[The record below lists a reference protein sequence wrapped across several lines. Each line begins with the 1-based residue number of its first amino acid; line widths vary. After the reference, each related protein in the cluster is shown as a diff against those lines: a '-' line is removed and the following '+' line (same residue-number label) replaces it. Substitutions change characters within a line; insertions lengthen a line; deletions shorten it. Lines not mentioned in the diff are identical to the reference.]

1 MAALTQTVIGWA
13 NRKNSLLSAGIPPTL
28 QRMLPR
34 FLGWICALFLASGLV
49 VSQVFLGGW
58 WYPALAIPGY
68 LLVGAGAVVA
78 GILFWRTHDSPGAW
92 CVGVTLLL
100 AGYLVWRQSNAPDPY
115 AAREDFWLLL
125 ASLAVYLTAAWQLR
139 SKMEREFVVG
149 VLLLMAV
156 VQTGIAVAQFS
167 SEVPFHPFGNLA
179 PDISFLRTEG
189 QTANQGWVTGT
200 LASRGSLSAVLMVP
214 TFLALGFLAWAR
226 VGVAAKLLLVWVA
239 AAGFVGLV
247 LSLSRS
253 AYLGSLA
260 GVGVFGAVSFFVM
273 QRGALVRRRLLGA
286 LALVV
291 AAVVLGL
298 AVVTGW
304 ESFAV
309 QLRASSIG
317 LDEYREQLWFQ
328 TVPPMLKLDPV
339 LGAGANM
346 FDQLSQRYMGPFYLG
361 RPYHAHNDWL
371 QLLVEYGW
379 VGLLLGGAFFLVH
392 FASGWIH
399 AMRIARE
406 TPPTGLMPQD
416 VGLALLTG
424 SLAAMGAQAIHSL
437 FDYRMH
443 VPAAALP
450 IALCAGWIAAIRRPS
465 DFPVMSVPPWWMR
478 VLALLPFVPG
488 FVLLCLVTREMPSE
502 QKALEAE
509 RAVLRGQP
517 EQAWSLAQEGLASSS
532 RNPRLHVLA
541 GESAGLAGNAC
552 PDPEEKIRWYKRSA
566 LHFGKA
572 VGERPF
578 FGYALREYALVLDWC
593 GRQKESLPYHLR
605 AIARDPDV
613 AAPYEYLGV
622 HYWTL
627 GRNDEAARL
636 LRMAQR
642 LPGSRVAS
650 EFLQR
655 IEKAKKAAD

>member
-1 MAALTQTVIGWA
+1 M
-13 NRKNSLLSAGIPPTL
+13 
-28 QRMLPR
+28 
-34 FLGWICALFLASGLV
+34 
-49 VSQVFLGGW
+49 
-58 WYPALAIPGY
+58 PGY
-68 LLVGAGAVVA
+68 LLVGGAAAVA
-78 GILFWRTHDSPGAW
+78 GILFWRMSDLPGAW
-92 CVGVTLLL
+92 CVGATLLF

-115 AAREDFWLLL
+115 VAREDFWLLL

-139 SKMEREFVVG
+139 GNGVRGFVVG
-149 VLLLMAV
+149 ALLLMAA
-156 VQTGIAVAQFS
+156 VQTGIAVAQFAS
-167 SEVPFHPFGNLA
+167 DVPFHPFGNLA

-189 QTANQGWVTGT
+189 QISNQGWVTGT
-200 LASRGSLSAVLMVP
+200 LAGRGSLSAVLMVP
-214 TFLALGFLAWAR
+214 TFLALGFLVWAR
-226 VGVAAKLLLVWVA
+226 VGVAAKLLLAWVA

-260 GVGVFGAVSFFVM
+260 GLGVFAAVSFFVM
-273 QRGALVRRRLLGA
+273 QRGVSERRGLLGA

-291 AAVVLGL
+291 AAAVLGL
-298 AVVTGW
+298 AVLTGR
-304 ESFAV
+304 ESIAV

-346 FDQLSQRYMGPFYLG
+346 FDQLSQRFMGPVYLG

-379 VGLLLGGAFFLVH
+379 GGLLLGSAFFLVH
-392 FASGWIH
+392 FASGWRS

-406 TPPTGLMPQD
+406 VPQTGLMPQD
-416 VGLALLTG
+416 MGLALLTG
-424 SLAAMGAQAIHSL
+424 SLAAMGAQSVHSL
-437 FDYRMH
+437 FDYRLH

-465 DFPVMSVPPWWMR
+465 DFLAMSLPRWWMR
-478 VLALLPFVPG
+478 ALAVMPAVPGVALLWFV
-488 FVLLCLVTREMPSE
+488 VREMPSE

-509 RAVLRGQP
+509 RAVLRGEP
-517 EQAWSLAQEGLASSS
+517 EEAWNLAQEGLASSWH
-532 RNPRLHVLA
+532 NPRLLVLA

-552 PDPEEKIRWYKRSA
+552 PDPRKKIEWYKRSA
-566 LHFGKA
+566 LNFGEA
-572 VGERPF
+572 VRERPF
-578 FGYALREYALVLDWC
+578 FGYTLREYALVLDWC
-593 GRQKESLPYHLR
+593 GRQQESLPFHLR

-627 GRNDEAARL
+627 GHNNEAGRL

-650 EFLQR
+650 EFLEQ
-655 IEKAKKAAD
+655 IEKAKRAGD